1 MALVKEYFE
10 LTKRYQKEY
19 GENTILLMQVGS
31 FFEVYGT
38 KDCESSKIR
47 EFSQICDLNI
57 AEKNDKLGN
66 IIMAGFKDIMIER
79 YIRKI
84 QEVGF
89 TAVVYTQLEQG
100 GQFIRNL
107 AGVFSPGTYFSNDQS
122 KITNNLSCIWVDLVE
137 NHVLL
142 KGKYVVVGVSN
153 IDIYTGKTSMFQFKE
168 SYTNNPTN
176 FDELERFISIYNPSE
191 VIIISNLSENEI
203 DDVVSF
209 TNINAKCLHRI
220 DMKDE
225 RIKNCSKQSYQKEI
239 LTKFFQIENYDSFI
253 YNFNEQHIATQSF
266 CYLLDFVFQHNP
278 FLVRKISEPI
288 FENCDERLVLA
299 NHSLKQLNII
309 DDSNSGCS
317 GKFSSVLTML
327 NICMTSMGRRL
338 FAYNLL
344 NPTTNVAD
352 LQREYDIT
360 EYLINNKYDEFKHL
374 ADIKDLEKC
383 KRLLIMRKITPST
396 FVQLYDSILLVSN
409 LYEIVKNDVTLCAYL
424 KSKNIDIE
432 TISNHCKTI
441 ATFINER
448 IELEIARTIDTNT
461 NFDTNFIKTNVDAIL
476 DNKNTTLA
484 DSETKLESI
493 RKYLNGIIESR
504 EKKATNTDYIKL
516 HETEKN
522 NYSLLCTIR
531 RCKLLEDSLPI
542 QERVEVLEK
551 NYEFIVSRQN
561 IEFHKQSGTNN
572 SIVNPQINGL
582 CKTITGIKTE
592 MKEIISDVFYKIIDA
607 FDFALLDDI
616 IQFVT
621 FVDIVNA
628 KSKIA
633 IKHNFC
639 KPVFDVTKDKS
650 FFRAK
655 KLRHCLIEQ
664 IHTSELYV
672 TNDLVLGEEKTDG
685 ILLYG
690 TNAVGKTS
698 LIRSVGIAVIMAQ
711 AGLYVPC
718 AEFIYK
724 PYKHIFTRIIGNDN
738 LFKGLSTFAVE
749 MSELRTILRNAN
761 ENSMVLGDELCS
773 GTENISAVSIFV
785 AGIQKLYNLKS
796 SFIFATHFH
805 EITKYDEV
813 LSCDTLK
820 LKHMT
825 IFYNRE
831 LDKLV
836 YDRKLKDGPGDSM
849 YGLEVCKSLNLPMDF
864 LELANNIRCKY
875 HPETRSFLSL
885 NQSRYNSEKL
895 VGICEKCKVKMGT
908 EVHHLNHQKYADVN
922 GIIDQ
927 SFHKNSLGNLM
938 TLCEKCHLSFHS

>member
-38 KDCESSKIR
+38 KDCISSKIR

-66 IIMAGFKDIMIER
+66 INMAGFKDIRIER

-191 VIIISNLSENEI
+191 VIIISNLSNNEI
-203 DDVVSF
+203 DDVISF

-239 LTKFFQIENYDSFI
+239 LTKFFEIENYDSFI
-253 YNFNEQHIATQSF
+253 YDFNEQHIATQSF

-309 DDSNSGCS
+309 DDSNSGSS

-338 FAYNLL
+338 FGYNLL

-409 LYEIVKNDVTLCAYL
+409 
-424 KSKNIDIE
+424 
-432 TISNHCKTI
+432 
-441 ATFINER
+441 
-448 IELEIARTIDTNT
+448 
-461 NFDTNFIKTNVDAIL
+461 
-476 DNKNTTLA
+476 
-484 DSETKLESI
+484 
-493 RKYLNGIIESR
+493 
-504 EKKATNTDYIKL
+504 
-516 HETEKN
+516 
-522 NYSLLCTIR
+522 YSLLCTIR

-542 QERVEVLEK
+542 QERVEVLEN
-551 NYEFIVSRQN
+551 NYEFIVSRKN

-607 FDFALLDDI
+607 FDVVLLDDI

-621 FVDIVNA
+621 FIDIVNA

-761 ENSMVLGDELCS
+761 DNSMVLGDELCS

-785 AGIQKLYNLKS
+785 AGIQKLYNIKS

-813 LSCDTLK
+813 ISCDTLK